1 MNNNYDNIH
10 KEPQAVL
17 YDYGP
22 YGSNMLLLP
31 LCTKLS
37 CRESYDE
44 ELSDDISLYLIR

>member
-1 MNNNYDNIH
+1 MIIKNH
-10 KEPQAVL
+10 
-17 YDYGP
+17 DYGP

-44 ELSDDISLYLIR
+44 EF